1 MRGSLSAEWVAY
13 FMRARNGNRLFRVI
27 LGAAGMALVLFFLAT
42 WHYSSL
48 WGQMLQL
55 GIGTLSC
62 SGSSSCLL
70 CVFAGSS

>member
-1 MRGSLSAEWVAY
+1 
-13 FMRARNGNRLFRVI
+13 
-27 LGAAGMALVLFFLAT
+27 MALVLFFLAT

-70 CVFAGSS
+70 CVFAGSSWN